1 MAIWHNGVRKNG
13 YIISRGITILL
24 KATDFPNNFIAKI
37 PSRSFDLCMLSP
49 MCLKQ
54 NETANYSNINE
65 MEKESLGPSHTFLL
79 GAKCREY
86 LVWPVNSVH
95 FHVVGLKN
103 FSLLYKALSPFI
115 IRSYSPGH
123 LALFILLPTVVMD
136 TTLLS
141 THCST
146 RQGGSLTQC
155 IVPRSRPL
163 AHSWLFLRAGGKLR
177 LLGKI
182 VPMATTPWTQRCLK
196 RVRVE

>member
-1 MAIWHNGVRKNG
+1 MKLLTTAISMRWKKKVLDHRTHFCWV
-13 YIISRGITILL
+13 
-24 KATDFPNNFIAKI
+24 PNA
-37 PSRSFDLCMLSP
+37 
-49 MCLKQ
+49 
-54 NETANYSNINE
+54 
-65 MEKESLGPSHTFLL
+65 ESIWSD
-79 GAKCREY
+79 
-86 LVWPVNSVH
+86 
-95 FHVVGLKN
+95 HVVGLKN

-123 LALFILLPTVVMD
+123 LALFILLPTVIMD

-182 VPMATTPWTQRCLK
+182 VPMATTP
-196 RVRVE
+196 